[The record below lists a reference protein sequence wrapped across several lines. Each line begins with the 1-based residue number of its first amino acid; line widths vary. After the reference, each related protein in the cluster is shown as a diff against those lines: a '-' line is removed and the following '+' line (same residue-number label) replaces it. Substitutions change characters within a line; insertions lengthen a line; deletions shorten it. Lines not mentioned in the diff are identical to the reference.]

1 MKKIVLIALLMG
13 AFCSVSLA
21 QGDIDAL
28 RYSTTNPLGSSA
40 RSMGVGGALG
50 ALGADPSVVLI
61 NPASLAQYKSN
72 AFNITL
78 GMDMMKNKA
87 SYLEGSP
94 YVSNSYKA
102 ELPSFNLVFTDR
114 KYTSKGPKKTG
125 WVNYNFAMGYNKT
138 ADFTRRMSYSGVNTQ
153 TSMLDYVSDYVRGL
167 PASAL
172 DANDEQLS
180 QGFYYFENMFWYA
193 YLIDSVQDGVYA
205 PTRDMAMTNQQQNG
219 SIVSKGS
226 MGEINFNFAANY
238 SHKLYLGFGVNIHQ
252 VHYDETNVF
261 SEIDNPL
268 TTGTWNSFDFTR
280 NLETRGVGY
289 SGRLGMVLRPNNH
302 FRVGASLQTPTVFN
316 LTDNYYDELYVVYDD
331 GSTED
336 LSTLDKEYSY
346 SIVSPMR
353 YGLQAAYI
361 VGKTGFISA
370 EIEGVDYS
378 TMNLFADDHDF
389 GDVNQQIANKYQN
402 VVNIKLG
409 GEYAIDEFRLRAG
422 YAQMG
427 VPFAQAS
434 NFNRRFITG
443 GLGLQEDSWAF
454 DLAVVKTFGSEQYVP
469 YSGSSF
475 TAPTVNSDLNGTRI
489 VLTLSTRF

>member
-1 MKKIVLIALLMG
+1 MG
-13 AFCSVSLA
+13 TVCLNSFA

-28 RYSTTNPLGSSA
+28 RYSTTSPLGSSA
-40 RSMGVGGALG
+40 RSMAVGGALG
-50 ALGADPSVVLI
+50 ALGADPSVALI

-78 GMDMMKNKA
+78 GMDMMKNRS
-87 SYLEGSP
+87 SYLEGNP

-102 ELPSFNLVFTDR
+102 ELPSVNLVFTER
-114 KYTSKGPKKTG
+114 KFTKEGPKKTG
-125 WVNYNFAMGYNKT
+125 WVNYNFGMGWNKT
-138 ADFTRRMSYSGVNTQ
+138 ADFTRRMSYNGVNQ
-153 TSMLDYVSDYVRGL
+153 QSSMLDYVSDYVQGL

-172 DANDEQLS
+172 DANTEQLD

-193 YLIDSVQDGVYA
+193 YLIDSISNGNYA
-205 PTRDMAMTNQQQNG
+205 PTRDMMATNQTQSG
-219 SIVSKGS
+219 SIRSKGS
-226 MGEINFNFAANY
+226 MSEINLSFAANY

-261 SEIDNPL
+261 SEIDNPT

-289 SGRLGMVLRPNNH
+289 SGRLGLVAIPNRNV
-302 FRVGASLQTPTVFN
+302 RIGASIQTPTIFN
-316 LTDNYYDELYVVYDD
+316 LTDNYYDQLYVVYDD
-331 GSTED
+331 GSSED
-336 LSTLDKEYSY
+336 LSTIDKEYSY

-361 VGKTGFISA
+361 AGKKGFISA

-378 TMNLFADDHDF
+378 TMSLMADDFDF
-389 GDVNQQIANKYQN
+389 VDVNQGIANKYQN
-402 VVNIKLG
+402 AVNLKLG
-409 GEYAIDEFRLRAG
+409 GEYAINEFRLRAG

-434 NFNRRFITG
+434 DFSRRYVTG
-443 GLGLQEDSWAF
+443 GLGIQENSWAF
-454 DLAVVKTFGSEQYVP
+454 DLAVIKTFGSEEYVP

-489 VLTLSTRF
+489 VLTLSTKF